1 MLKVLCPVAL
11 FVLVSACADSAAT
24 PAPVPA
30 ETAPARPPEPALP
43 VAEETSERTRRLQQL
58 EQACDQW
65 YVAQL
70 NQEYARMDSLEEL
83 LHDYTTRHFDAI
95 LSDLRHGSPRHQKM
109 MAAALGFSGK
119 QEAVPPLLEALQ
131 HPQHDVVLHALLS
144 LYHLAAPRKDLGKE
158 GQPGITIDPEALTPY
173 LSHPS
178 EAIRSNAAL
187 ALSRV
192 VGPECPKP
200 VLLAL
205 INTAADTDAATRVHA
220 VAALA
225 ATRDREAMPHLVK
238 ALEDSVQLVRLRA
251 ALGLGR
257 IGDPV
262 VAPYLVDVLRR
273 KDELPD
279 VKNAAARA
287 LGLVL
292 DKREAVNL
300 DPAYWDA
307 ELKSRT
313 R

>member
-1 MLKVLCPVAL
+1 MLKCLCPLAL
-11 FVLVSACADSAAT
+11 FALLSACADSGMTPPA
-24 PAPVPA
+24 PAPVTTEARPA
-30 ETAPARPPEPALP
+30 EPSLP
-43 VAEETSERTRRLQQL
+43 VPEETSERTRRLLQL

-83 LHDYTTRHFDAI
+83 LNDYTNRHFEPI
-95 LSDLRHGSPRHQKM
+95 VSDLRHGSPRHQKM
-109 MAAALGFSGK
+109 MAAALGFSGR

-131 HPQHDVVLHALLS
+131 HPQHEVVLHSLLS
-144 LYHLAAPRKDLGKE
+144 LYHLASPRKELGKDAT
-158 GQPGITIDPEALTPY
+158 PIVIDPNALTPY
-173 LSHPS
+173 LAHPS

-192 VGPECPKP
+192 VGPDCPKP

-205 INTAADTDAATRVHA
+205 INTAADNDAATRVHA

-225 ATRDREAMPHLVK
+225 ATTDREAMPHLVK
-238 ALEDSVQLVRLRA
+238 ALDDSVQLVRLRA

-262 VAPYLVDVLRR
+262 VAPYLVEVLRR
-273 KDELPD
+273 KEEQPD

-292 DKREAVNL
+292 DKHEGLSL

-307 ELKSRT
+307 ELKSRSK
-313 R
+313 